1 MLIED
6 TRCFECGTAECIQH
20 HHVVPRSVGGSQT
33 IPLCSICHGKVH
45 GIKREKQINISE
57 LTKAGL
63 ERARAKG
70 VKLGS
75 PNIQSMSEKGAAATK
90 ALADKSARAWG
101 PILETLFSSSGET
114 WSGLA
119 RKLNEMGMK
128 SPRGK
133 KWSRQ
138 TCKATLER
146 WRSLNEKAILER
158 WKKSQRKD
166 LTNTNQ
172 HDTL

>member
-45 GIKREKQINISE
+45 GIRREKQINISE

-63 ERARAKG
+63 ERAKARGVVLGNSRIDEARLKSTEAIKAKA
-70 VKLGS
+70 
-75 PNIQSMSEKGAAATK
+75 NRDAEQ
-90 ALADKSARAWG
+90 WG
-101 PILETLFSSSGET
+101 PILHDLYLVSNGN
-114 WSGLA
+114 WSA
-119 RKLNEMGMK
+119 VVRQMNSLNIP

-133 KWSRQ
+133 KWNRK
-138 TCKATLER
+138 TTKNIVAR
-146 WRSLNEKAILER
+146 WENLKEK
-158 WKKSQRKD
+158 
-166 LTNTNQ
+166 T
-172 HDTL
+172 